1 MINYEG
7 QTPASNTPSSRLD
20 QLEHRLTANDVRV
33 LIEGKA
39 RIQEFIRLGRK
50 WKFFAIDADTSKKA
64 GRDVMRNLFMPESG
78 MAVML
83 EKEHPGF
90 ENRIDMAL
98 RNDPQMLATML
109 LDQVDTLQAGSKT
122 SHVDTRFSREQLQ
135 SRFSEE
141 DPVACVNVKPPIETW
156 PEWFA
161 LIKRY
166 ELSPNDLEAI
176 YRALDARTWKG
187 QNPDVDI
194 LNSQFHEQ
202 IYQAIP
208 SSIEGEI

>member
-1 MINYEG
+1 MINHEG
-7 QTPASNTPSSRLD
+7 QAPASNSPSSRLD
-20 QLEHRLTANDVRV
+20 QLEHRLNANDVHV
-33 LIEGKA
+33 LIEGKT
-39 RIQEFIRLGRK
+39 RVQEFIRLGRK
-50 WKFFAIDADTSKKA
+50 WKFFAVDADTSKKA

-78 MAVML
+78 LAVML
-83 EKEHPGF
+83 EKEEPGF
-90 ENRIDMAL
+90 ENRMDMAL
-98 RNDPQMLATML
+98 RNDTQTLATML
-109 LDQVDTLQAGSKT
+109 LDQVDTLQEGSKT

-166 ELSPNDLEAI
+166 ELSPHDLEAI
-176 YRALDARTWKG
+176 YCAVDARTWKG

-194 LNSQFHEQ
+194 LNSKFHKQ
-202 IYQAIP
+202 IDQVIP
-208 SSIEGEI
+208 SSTKGEI